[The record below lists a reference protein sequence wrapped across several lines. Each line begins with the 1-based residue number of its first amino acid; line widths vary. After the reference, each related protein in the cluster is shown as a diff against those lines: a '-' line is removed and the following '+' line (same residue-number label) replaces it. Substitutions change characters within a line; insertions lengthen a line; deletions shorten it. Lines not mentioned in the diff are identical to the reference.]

1 MFAVKSN
8 YPAQRT
14 RLEHFTRAF
23 QHFKRVKLKWAW
35 VYVQEPLFV
44 TYIYGELRGSLQSAE
59 LNIKLAND
67 KKKAITILRKI
78 GKRKSQVGVM
88 KLTWDGLNHSSSCK
102 GFLLTL

>member
-59 LNIKLAND
+59 LNKKLAND
-67 KKKAITILRKI
+67 KKDHNYSAENWKEK
-78 GKRKSQVGVM
+78 KRSGSHETDLGWVESQF
-88 KLTWDGLNHSSSCK
+88 KL
-102 GFLLTL
+102 